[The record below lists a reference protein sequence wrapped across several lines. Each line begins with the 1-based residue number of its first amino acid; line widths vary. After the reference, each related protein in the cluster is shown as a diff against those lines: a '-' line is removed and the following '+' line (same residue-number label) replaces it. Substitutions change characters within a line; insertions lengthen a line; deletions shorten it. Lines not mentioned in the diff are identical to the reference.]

1 MTIFHGRVNDHSA
14 KKMLEHMGP
23 VLSTQHNEGMI
34 FKSNILGLNT
44 LLPDNEKLGRCRI
57 KNQVQI
63 HDFFALFY
71 AVLWILIH

>member
-1 MTIFHGRVNDHSA
+1 
-14 KKMLEHMGP
+14 MGP